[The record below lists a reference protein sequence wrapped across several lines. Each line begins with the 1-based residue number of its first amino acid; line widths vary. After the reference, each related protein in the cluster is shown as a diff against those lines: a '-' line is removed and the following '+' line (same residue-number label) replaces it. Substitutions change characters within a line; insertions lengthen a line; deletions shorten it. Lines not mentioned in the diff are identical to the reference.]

1 MKWSLALLML
11 TSCTLPS
18 SSKNKQEQITENSL
32 VKDRGRMIEKQSPQI
47 DFNFSSEDDLS
58 DPDQSCSLTN
68 FKAEVVIKFLSGLSE
83 STPLPVG
90 VLSNEQKNLY
100 FDCENCG
107 EVVVS
112 KKNESYKVSIT
123 PLLTNFGDKIFFQ
136 IKSSGLQSTG
146 GLSYGETPGKSCT
159 LETVPP
165 LSVVEEPYSQNM
177 IGLDFA
183 SLTKPSSFLIPFLGV
198 GSQGNK
204 NSCVSFS
211 GNYVMW
217 YYNYLAAGEPNI
229 SSYGVFATSPDFA
242 YFLRPN
248 PSSCSDTITF
258 NFLFN
263 TLKNYGTPSFSV
275 LPYSSSCTGTI
286 TPEHYSSALDAKI
299 IDTLKID
306 SKSIESIKGALMLKN
321 PLLFSIKMSKKFKK
335 IRSSNPLWNT
345 NNDEVL
351 SGGHALTLTGYTD
364 NYNNTGQGAFRFLN
378 SWGGGFGDQGQGWI
392 KYSDFLSVN
401 IVPGNFVYMLL
412 PSAKPS
418 QFQTSNVSQNLTLA
432 YSFNN
437 TFEPSVGN
445 ISAQAS
451 STSFVE
457 GKSQQAVKFQGNELS
472 YISLGNNFNFSNGF
486 SFSFWIKT
494 ENGTQGQQAIISNV
508 YQNNMPSFEIG
519 IDSNKLYTISPGNN
533 SFETSLL
540 STEELL
546 VNTWNHVVLSWN
558 KNYLVTYLNNK
569 LVNFKVVVKNDFPIT
584 LNNNLILGKRPLNSS
599 GVSSLFFNGSLDDLK
614 IYSRAINNLEVD
626 YLYNN

>member
-1 MKWSLALLML
+1 MKFLWVILFFYG
-11 TSCTLPS
+11 CTLPS
-18 SSKNKQEQITENSL
+18 NKKDKQEQVESSSAQGTGVPSAKL
-32 VKDRGRMIEKQSPQI
+32 SPQI
-47 DFNFSSEDDLS
+47 DFYFSSDDDPS
-58 DPDQSCSLTN
+58 DPDQSCALTD
-68 FKAEVVIKFLSGLSE
+68 FKAEVVIKFLSGLNE

-90 VLSNEQKNLY
+90 VLSNEQKILY

-107 EVVVS
+107 EVTVS

-136 IKSSGLQSTG
+136 IKSSGLQSVG
-146 GLSYGETPGKSCT
+146 GLSYGETTKKSCT
-159 LETVPP
+159 LETMPP
-165 LSVVEEPYSQNM
+165 LSVIEEPDNQNM
-177 IGLDFA
+177 ISSDFA
-183 SLTKPSSFLIPFLGV
+183 SLVKPPSFLLPFLGV
-198 GSQGNK
+198 ASQGNK

-217 YYNYLAAGEPNI
+217 YDNYLAAGEPNI

-335 IRSSNPLWNT
+335 INSSNPLWNT

-378 SWGGGFGDQGQGWI
+378 SWGGGFGDQGQGWV
-392 KYSDFLSVN
+392 KYSDFLSMD
-401 IVPGNFVYMLL
+401 IVPGSFVYMMI

-418 QFQTSNVSQNLTLA
+418 QFQQNNVTQNLTLA

-437 TFEPSVGN
+437 TFEPSVGS
-445 ISAQAS
+445 ILAQS
-451 STSFVE
+451 FNTSFVE
-457 GKSQQAVKFQGNELS
+457 GKSQQAVKFQGNESS
-472 YISLGNNFNFSNGF
+472 YVSLGNNFNFSNGF
-486 SFSFWIKT
+486 SFSFWVKT

-546 VNTWNHVVLSWN
+546 VNTWNHVVLSWD
-558 KNYLVTYLNNK
+558 KTYLVTYLNNK

-599 GVSSLFFNGSLDDLK
+599 GVSSLFFNGSIDDLK